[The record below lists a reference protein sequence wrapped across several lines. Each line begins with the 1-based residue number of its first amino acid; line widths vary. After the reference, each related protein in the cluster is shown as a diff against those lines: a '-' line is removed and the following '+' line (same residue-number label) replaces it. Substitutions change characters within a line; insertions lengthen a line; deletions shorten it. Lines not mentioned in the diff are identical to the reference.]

1 MANITDFGEKLLL
14 DWCLTGGAATRPSA
28 WGLAIGTG
36 VPTDSTFVEATG
48 LLASPRV
55 TVGFAQQATGTLTNS
70 VAVTF
75 GTFTAAG
82 TVSAAGL
89 STGSSLPVSATITAS
104 GVVGKSTGAAVASTA
119 TLTAAGTVGRV
130 TGSTFT
136 TTATLTAGGIVGR
149 ATGATVPLAV
159 TFVAAGAVAIERRRR
174 DRPVLRRRDGPP
186 DGLRC

>member
-14 DWCLTGGAATRPSA
+14 DWCLTAGAATRPSA

-82 TVSAAGL
+82 TVSGVHVWDSML
-89 STGSSLPVSATITAS
+89 SPGSGNCLWHGTLATARVVAS
-104 GVVGKSTGAAVASTA
+104 GDSLVIASGALSI
-119 TLTAAGTVGRV
+119 TLA
-130 TGSTFT
+130 
-136 TTATLTAGGIVGR
+136 
-149 ATGATVPLAV
+149 
-159 TFVAAGAVAIERRRR
+159 
-174 DRPVLRRRDGPP
+174 
-186 DGLRC
+186 